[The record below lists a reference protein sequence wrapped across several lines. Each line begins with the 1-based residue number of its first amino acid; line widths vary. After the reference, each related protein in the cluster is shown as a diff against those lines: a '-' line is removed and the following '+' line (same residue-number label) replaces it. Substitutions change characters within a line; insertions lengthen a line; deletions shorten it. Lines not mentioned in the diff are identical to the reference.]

1 MPFAAN
7 RKIRAVIASPL
18 AVAAVG
24 LGAVV
29 TWGHPAV
36 AAACPNANAPV
47 ATAGASGAPAYTYIR
62 GCIASFDSTPIV
74 YNLFLPTTA
83 TAKHP
88 AYTILVGHGWGGQGS
103 QTPDAK
109 MMKAGYAELTWDARG
124 FGQSG
129 GVAEVDDPLS
139 EGRDVSALIDDVL
152 ATRHDI
158 AIDTNRKDPTFG
170 QPAVGMFGASY
181 GGGIQLSTAAYDQR
195 VKAIVPQWAWNDL
208 RFSLFPGG
216 TVKLGWGE
224 LLFGA
229 GLEGIA
235 ANHATMSGTAG
246 FQTGGYDPNIYRS
259 EAQGIAQGFPDQQT
273 LEWFAQRSMVS
284 WGAAPGG
291 HVPHIPTL
299 LVQGTVDTLFNLSEA
314 QANLAMIRKSAPGV
328 PVKLIGFC
336 GGHVSCPTGNGFS
349 DTPKTG
355 FQKGVNDS
363 AFVESAALHWFD
375 VYLRHSAGAKDTLP
389 PVLAQDQAGTWHS
402 MPVFPTAANPGPGT
416 SYLKRAFSGTIA
428 STGAPT
434 AVGPNTGSYTAA
446 VVDGP
451 SQANDPTV
459 LTVPVL
465 TTPSSHGAFIAGE
478 GHVELDATVDGPS
491 SDLFFKLVDVNSGQ
505 VLDLQTSAVR
515 IDNTDLPNNGNNPN
529 VSLEKKHIS
538 LDLVGVSWQL
548 PAGDTLEL
556 QVATSATPF
565 VPNRG
570 AAIVQ
575 LAGSVS
581 VPVVG

>member
-1 MPFAAN
+1 MPFAS
-7 RKIRAVIASPL
+7 RRIRAALASPL
-18 AVAAVG
+18 ALAAAG
-24 LGAVV
+24 LGLVV
-29 TWGHPAV
+29 STGHSAGAASCPS
-36 AAACPNANAPV
+36 AAAPV
-47 ATAGASGAPAYTYIR
+47 KQAAASGTPAYTYIR

-74 YNLFLPTTA
+74 YNLFLPAAASA
-83 TAKHP
+83 TNK
-88 AYTILVGHGWGGQGS
+88 AYTILDGHGWGGQGS
-103 QTPDAK
+103 TTPDANLL
-109 MMKAGYAELTWDARG
+109 KAGYAELSWDARG

-152 ATRHDI
+152 ATRHDV
-158 AIDTNRKDPTFG
+158 ATDTNRHDSTFG
-170 QPAVGMFGASY
+170 QPAVGMLGASY

-195 VKAIVPQWAWNDL
+195 VKAIVPEWAWNDL
-208 RFSLFPGG
+208 RYSLFPGG
-216 TVKLGWGE
+216 TIKLGWGE

-235 ANHATMSGTAG
+235 QDHATMSGTAG
-246 FQTGGYDPNIYRS
+246 MQTGGYDPNIYRA
-259 EAQGIAQGFPDQQT
+259 EAQGLAEGFPDQQS

-291 HVPHIPTL
+291 HVPHVPTL
-299 LVQGTVDTLFNLSEA
+299 LVQGTVDTLFNLTEA
-314 QANLAMIRKSAPGV
+314 QRNLAMIHHADPNV
-328 PVKLIGFC
+328 PVKLIAFC
-336 GGHVSCPTGNGFS
+336 GGHVSCPTGSGFS

-355 FQKGVNDS
+355 FEKGVNDS
-363 AFVESAALHWFD
+363 AFIESAAIHWFD
-375 VYLRHSAGAKDTLP
+375 VYLRHVSGAKDTLP
-389 PVLAQDQAGTWHS
+389 PVVAQDQNGTWHS
-402 MPVFPTAANPGPGT
+402 MSGFPTAANPGAGT
-416 SYLKRAFSGTIA
+416 SYVKRAFSGTVVSA
-428 STGAPT
+428 NAPT

-451 SQANDPTV
+451 SNSSDPSV

-465 TTPSSHGAFIAGE
+465 TTPASHGAFIAGE

-491 SDLFFKLVDVNSGQ
+491 SNLFFKLVDTKSGQ

-529 VSLEKKHIS
+529 TGLEQKHIS
-538 LDLVGVSWQL
+538 LDLVGVAWQL

-556 QVATSATPF
+556 QVATSAVPF

-581 VPVVG
+581 VPVVN